1 MGSNNTE
8 TRFRVLHI
16 DRMEPKDLV
25 IHDDKIEY
33 TNYEIKELVNRI
45 EAGNRQRSGFSKNT
59 SAFGIVGKFVRK

>member
-1 MGSNNTE
+1 
-8 TRFRVLHI
+8 
-16 DRMEPKDLV
+16 MEPKDLV